1 MENLHQYITHPLN
14 LGRQEADSLE
24 LIRDKHPYFQALH
37 ILIAKCHKNQNTF
50 GYNKNLKLAS
60 LYAGDRKV
68 LFNFINSE
76 PPPAEEK
83 TEEKV
88 NENVETIAPVI
99 EEPILVSEQP
109 EVKVENPEI
118 EENNLSTLPETEL
131 IENDTLPDEKIPKF
145 IWDDELQAYKK
156 VKEPGETIEALPEK
170 KPIFEVVK
178 KEEPTPGIKE
188 SAEIETI
195 EHGEEKPD
203 EAIEESDQNIAAQ
216 ISEEITTQSLTP
228 AETVEIVNP
237 EESVTET
244 EEKTESANNTVNL
257 ESSEAEE
264 PEVKTQIDEDTE
276 LTQEAETMEEIRVQ
290 PMETL
295 EEITPE
301 LPAEPETIREV
312 SEITP
317 LEIEDN
323 AKDEPTEDIEVV
335 EEEEK
340 VIDSIGIEEIT
351 EEPVELNEWAPE
363 TEKPES
369 TIAGTDSNDGEQDFF
384 KWLDN
389 FALAETKK
397 ITEDEPK
404 SEETLEQEEEVTTE
418 VEASIPEEIVAKN
431 SPEKVEEEPFHSHL
445 PLNFEEIEETEDEY
459 DPAAW
464 AEIAY
469 DIQAFVKTPEV
480 PEEKHF
486 TVKKVSKDEID
497 DLLDRFI
504 KKNPSISRPK
514 AEFYKPENMARKS
527 EEFHGE
533 VASETLAQLFYK
545 QGHLHKSLEIY
556 EKLMLQNPDKK
567 DIFAARIKSIKDE
580 LINRL

>member
-1 MENLHQYITHPLN
+1 MENLQEYIAHPLN

-24 LIRDKHPYFQALH
+24 LLRDKYPYFQALH

-68 LFNFINSE
+68 LFNYINAE
-76 PPPAEEK
+76 PEPIEEKTVEK

-88 NENVETIAPVI
+88 NENIETISEGI
-99 EEPILVSEQP
+99 EEPLLVAEQT
-109 EVKVENPEI
+109 EANVENNEI
-118 EENNLSTLPETEL
+118 EENSVPESSEVKSSETTTTAEEKFL
-131 IENDTLPDEKIPKF
+131 AFTWDE
-145 IWDDELQAYKK
+145 ELQAFRRVKK
-156 VKEPGETIEALPEK
+156 PEQPAEMEPEK

-178 KEEPTPGIKE
+178 KEEPTAIVEERVEPAAEKPIEVIEEKE
-188 SAEIETI
+188 EKEVSHISEEIISTAISPVENAEIET
-195 EHGEEKPD
+195 
-203 EAIEESDQNIAAQ
+203 
-216 ISEEITTQSLTP
+216 
-228 AETVEIVNP
+228 P
-237 EESVTET
+237 ELSITET
-244 EEKTESANNTVNL
+244 KESIEKANETITL
-257 ESSEAEE
+257 ETPEAEE
-264 PEVKTQIDEDTE
+264 PDVKTEVNGGPELSEHEEVAEEIIVEPLQINEETSVE
-276 LTQEAETMEEIRVQ
+276 LT
-290 PMETL
+290 
-295 EEITPE
+295 
-301 LPAEPETIREV
+301 AEPEISNMISDSAPLQEDDNINDEFNEDV
-312 SEITP
+312 EQPEEHVIIDEI
-317 LEIEDN
+317 N
-323 AKDEPTEDIEVV
+323 AGKI
-335 EEEEK
+335 EEEP
-340 VIDSIGIEEIT
+340 IEI
-351 EEPVELNEWAPE
+351 NEWVPE
-363 TEKPES
+363 TEKQES
-369 TIAGTDSNDGEQDFF
+369 TIAATDSDDGEQDFF

-389 FALAETKK
+389 FALADTKK
-397 ITEDEPK
+397 IKDEEPKTEDISKE
-404 SEETLEQEEEVTTE
+404 EETVTE
-418 VEASIPEEIVAKN
+418 VGASYEEKTVAEH
-431 SPEKVEEEPFHSHL
+431 SPEKVEEDTFHSHL
-445 PLNFEEIEETEDEY
+445 PLNFEEIEETEEEY

-486 TVKKVSKDEID
+486 TPKKVSKHEID

>member
-118 EENNLSTLPETEL
+118 EEYNLSALPETKPTESD
-131 IENDTLPDEKIPKF
+131 ILPDETIPKF

-195 EHGEEKPD
+195 EPGEEKPD

-216 ISEEITTQSLTP
+216 ISEEILTQSVSP
-228 AETVEIVNP
+228 VETVEIVNP
-237 EESVTET
+237 EEPATEK
-244 EEKTESANNTVNL
+244 EEETESANNTVNL

-264 PEVKTQIDEDTE
+264 PEVKTQIDEDTK
-276 LTQEAETMEEIRVQ
+276 LTQEAETMEEILVQ
-290 PMETL
+290 PIETP
-295 EEITPE
+295 EEITLE
-301 LPAEPETIREV
+301 LKAEPEIIQEV
-312 SEITP
+312 SEIAP

-323 AKDEPTEDIEVV
+323 AKDEPTEDIEEV
-335 EEEEK
+335 EAENK

-369 TIAGTDSNDGEQDFF
+369 TIAGTDSDDGEQDFF

-397 ITEDEPK
+397 ITEDESKAENP
-404 SEETLEQEEEVTTE
+404 SEHEEKISTEAETSAPIENFTDDSPLVEQ
-418 VEASIPEEIVAKN
+418 
-431 SPEKVEEEPFHSHL
+431 EPFHSHL

>member
-118 EENNLSTLPETEL
+118 EEYNLSALSETKPTERD
-131 IENDTLPDEKIPKF
+131 ILPDENIPKF
-145 IWDDELQAYKK
+145 IWDEELQAYKK

-170 KPIFEVVK
+170 KPIFEVVN

-195 EHGEEKPD
+195 EPGEEKPD

-216 ISEEITTQSLTP
+216 ISEEITTQSLSP
-228 AETVEIVNP
+228 AETLEIVNP
-237 EESVTET
+237 EEQVTEK
-244 EEKTESANNTVNL
+244 EEETESAHKNINL

-264 PEVKTQIDEDTE
+264 PEINTQIDDDVE
-276 LTQEAETMEEIRVQ
+276 LTQEAETMEEILVK
-290 PMETL
+290 PIETL

-301 LPAEPETIREV
+301 LLAEPEPISEV

-323 AKDEPTEDIEVV
+323 AKDEPTEDIEEV
-335 EEEEK
+335 EAENK
-340 VIDSIGIEEIT
+340 VIDSIDIEEIT
-351 EEPVELNEWAPE
+351 EEPVELNEWVPE

-369 TIAGTDSNDGEQDFF
+369 TIAGTDSDDGEQDFF

-389 FALAETKK
+389 FALADTKK

-404 SEETLEQEEEVTTE
+404 LANFSEHEEKISTEAETT
-418 VEASIPEEIVAKN
+418 APEEIVADD
-431 SPEKVEEEPFHSHL
+431 SPIVDQEPFHSHL

-486 TVKKVSKDEID
+486 TVRKVSKDEID